1 MVKYVLVT
9 HHTHD
14 EEIEAIHLP
23 IVFAATLDALNVRN
37 PTRYDKDVY

>member
-23 IVFAATLDALNVRN
+23 IVFTATLDALNVRHL
-37 PTRYDKDVY
+37 TRYDEDVY